1 VSIET
6 INEHVKLNE
15 KLDEHNLSFQDID
28 KLLNVLVNAKEN
40 GFDGKKIV
48 GKLRSVQR
56 LEKKKDRLKNDCIL
70 LSKQLQE
77 GMKVLPLAQ
86 KIVALNIDIKQIL
99 VFDTTVNQLAK
110 QYNLPPNIAA
120 LRLFNEI
127 KDYDKIGGLK
137 KEVSRLCQQIFVVNG
152 LWANQNKALAAMIN
166 LQSRGITEDRILQL
180 NNLLDNKGMKDM
192 KSNG

>member
-1 VSIET
+1 MSIET

-77 GMKVLPLAQ
+77 GMKALPLAQ

-127 KDYDKIGGLK
+127 KNYDKIGGLK
-137 KEVSRLCQQIFVVNG
+137 KEVSRLSQQIFVVNG

-166 LQSRGITEDRILQL
+166 LQSRGITEDRILEL

>member
-1 VSIET
+1 MSIET

-56 LEKKKDRLKNDCIL
+56 LEKKKDTLKNDCIL

-77 GMKVLPLAQ
+77 GMKALPLAQ

-137 KEVSRLCQQIFVVNG
+137 KEVSRLSQQIFIVNG
-152 LWANQNKALAAMIN
+152 VWANQNKAMVAMIN
-166 LQSRGITEDRILQL
+166 LQSRGITEEEIMSLS
-180 NNLLDNKGMKDM
+180 KFWKVTYI
-192 KSNG
+192 K

>member
-1 VSIET
+1 MSIET

-56 LEKKKDRLKNDCIL
+56 LEKKKDRLKNDCIF

-77 GMKVLPLAQ
+77 GMKALPLAQ

-127 KDYDKIGGLK
+127 KNYDKIGGLK
-137 KEVSRLCQQIFVVNG
+137 KEVSRLSQQIFVVNG

-166 LQSRGITEDRILQL
+166 LQSRGITEDRILEL